1 MLSIKFDVRF
11 YETDALQHV
20 SNTALVGW
28 FETARLPIFRFFT
41 PGLDL
46 QNWPLILA
54 NYNVDFLEQIFLSP
68 EVEVKTWVSRI
79 GNSSFEVYQELWQ
92 NEQRKAKGTTTLV
105 RFDYKTKKA
114 TPISDEVRVM
124 LNEHLIDLNE
134 HE

>member
-28 FETARLPIFRFFT
+28 FETARLPIFRYFT
-41 PGLDL
+41 PELDL

-54 NYNVDFLEQIFLSP
+54 NYNVDFLEQIYLSP
-68 EVEVKTWVSRI
+68 EVEVKTWISRI

-105 RFDYKTKKA
+105 RFDYQSKKA
-114 TPISDEVRVM
+114 TPISDDVRAM
-124 LNEHLIDLNE
+124 LNQHLIDLNE
-134 HE
+134 HK